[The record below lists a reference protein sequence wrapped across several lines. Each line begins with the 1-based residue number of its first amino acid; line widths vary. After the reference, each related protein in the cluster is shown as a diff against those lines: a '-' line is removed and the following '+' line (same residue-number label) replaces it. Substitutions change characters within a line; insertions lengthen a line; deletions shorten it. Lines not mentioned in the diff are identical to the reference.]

1 MRNNLKTMNQTT
13 LEAIKALTA
22 YARLQAQKLNEKKR
36 KDQQEVFNLAVLYRD
51 IVEVENYLKTL

>member
-1 MRNNLKTMNQTT
+1 MNQTT
-13 LEAIKALTA
+13 LEAIKALTGC
-22 YARLQAQKLNEKKR
+22 ARLQAQNLNEKKR